1 MPTDYSLFAMT
12 YQLILFSLVIFT
24 LNSYASQLA
33 QADYVLVK
41 KSDRTLSL
49 FSNDQLI
56 KSYQI
61 SLGKNP
67 IGAKIQRGDRK
78 TPEGLYQIDFKNR
91 QSKYHLSLH
100 ITYPNKRD
108 KARSLERN
116 LNPGGNIYIH
126 GLPNKNNAALLI
138 GSDWTNGC
146 IAVSNKAIQDIAKY
160 VPDGTPIQITP

>member
-1 MPTDYSLFAMT
+1 MALPLALF
-12 YQLILFSLVIFT
+12 LLVILS
-24 LNSYASQLA
+24 LNSYASQLL

-41 KSDRTLSL
+41 KSDRTLFL
-49 FSNDQLI
+49 FRNNQLI
-56 KSYQI
+56 KSYRI

-67 IGAKIQRGDRK
+67 IGAKTQRGDKK
-78 TPEGLYQIDFKNR
+78 TPEGLYNIDFKNR

-108 KARSLERN
+108 KERSFERN
-116 LNPGGNIYIH
+116 LNPGDSIYIH
-126 GLPNKNNAALLI
+126 GLPNKNKNAGLLI

-146 IAVSNKAIQDIAKY
+146 IAVSNNAIRDIAKY